1 VKVFVIGPGRV
12 GTALAGA
19 LSAAGEEVLGLH
31 GRAPYPPALGEADAV
46 LVAVP
51 DPEIPAVGAAL
62 AGSGRL
68 SAGAAVLHTAG
79 AMGPSALG
87 AVPHAGTFH
96 PLQTFPGGD
105 PPPLRGVPFAIAG
118 DARALIV
125 GRTLAGRLGGVAIEV
140 PEEAR
145 ALYHAA
151 AVLACGQVAALA
163 GAAAEALARA
173 ANVSEAEALRL
184 LAPILA
190 QTAKN
195 LGALGLPAAM
205 TGPVA
210 RGDVET
216 QRRNAHALACV
227 RPELAAIYEALARI
241 GRG

>member
-12 GTALAGA
+12 GTALAWG
-19 LSAAGEEVLGLH
+19 LSAAGEDVLGLH
-31 GRAPYPPALGEADAV
+31 GRALLPPALGEAEAV

-51 DPEIPAVGAAL
+51 DPEIPGVGAAL
-62 AGSGRL
+62 AGSGRVG
-68 SAGAAVLHTAG
+68 AGAAVLHTAG
-79 AMGPSALG
+79 ALGPSALG
-87 AVPHAGTFH
+87 AVPHPGTFH
-96 PLQTFPGGD
+96 PLQTFPGSA

-118 DARALIV
+118 DARALFV
-125 GRTLAGRLGGVAIEV
+125 GRTLAERLGGVAIEV

-190 QTAKN
+190 ETARN
-195 LGALGLPAAM
+195 LGTLGLPAAM

-210 RGDVET
+210 RGDVQT
-216 QRRNAHALACV
+216 LRRNAEALARV

-241 GRG
+241 RRA